1 VTVPA
6 LALTFDN
13 LGEAADLE
21 RGHEPAGP
29 HPSVTV
35 LPWLLDAL
43 DERGL
48 RATFFV
54 EAINAEQHPEAVR
67 AIADRGHEVGCHA
80 WRHERWDTL
89 GPEEEAR
96 TLTRS
101 VAALRELGLDVRGF
115 RPPGGELNAGTP
127 QLLRAHGLDWCSPH
141 GSVAHRRP
149 DGLAVLPF
157 AWPLV
162 DAYHRLAH
170 FADLRAAHGDPRAP
184 LDAAATAARLEAELA
199 RAASPACLVLHP
211 FLAADPDGA
220 AALRRILDI
229 VAGLD
234 AEAGP
239 GGPIA
244 AALVQ

>member
-1 VTVPA
+1 M

-21 RGHEPAGP
+21 RGHAPAGP
-29 HPSVTV
+29 HPSVAV

-54 EAINAEQHPEAVR
+54 EAINAEQHPEAVEL
-67 AIADRGHEVGCHA
+67 IAARGHEVGCHA
-80 WRHERWDTL
+80 WRHERWDAL
-89 GPEEEAR
+89 APDEEAG

-101 VAALRELGLDVRGF
+101 LAALRELGVEVRGF
-115 RPPGGELNAGTP
+115 RPPGGELNPGTP
-127 QLLRAHGLDWCSPH
+127 ELLRAHGIDWCSPH
-141 GSVAHRRP
+141 GPVAERRP
-149 DGLAVLPF
+149 DGLAILPF

-162 DAYHRLAH
+162 DAYHRLDH
-170 FADLRAAHGDPRAP
+170 FASLRAAHGDPPAP
-184 LDAAATAARLEAELA
+184 LDAAATAARLDAELA
-199 RAASPACLVLHP
+199 RVDGPTCLVLHP

-220 AALRRILDI
+220 GALRCVLDV

-234 AEAGP
+234 ADVGP

-244 AALVQ
+244 ASLPAGQ

>member
-1 VTVPA
+1 VRT

-21 RGHEPAGP
+21 RGHRPAGP

-43 DERGL
+43 DEREL
-48 RATFFV
+48 HATFFV
-54 EAINAEQHPEAVR
+54 EAINAEQHPHALR
-67 AIADRGHEVGCHA
+67 AIAARGHEVGCHA
-80 WRHERWDTL
+80 WRHERWDEL
-89 GPEEEAR
+89 DPDEEAQ

-127 QLLRAHGLDWCSPH
+127 ELLRAHGLDWCSPH
-141 GSVAHRRP
+141 GTRAERRP
-149 DGLAVLPF
+149 DGLAILPF

-162 DAYHRLAH
+162 DAYHRLEH
-170 FADLRAAHGDPRAP
+170 FADLREAKGDPAAP
-184 LDAAATAARLEAELA
+184 LDPAATAARLEAELA
-199 RAASPACLVLHP
+199 RAPAPACLVLHP

-220 AALRRILDI
+220 AALRRILDV
-229 VAGLD
+229 VADLD
-234 AEAGP
+234 AEVGP
-239 GGPIA
+239 GGALA
-244 AALVQ
+244 ASR

>member
-1 VTVPA
+1 MRT

-21 RGHEPAGP
+21 RGQRSCGP
-29 HPSVTV
+29 HPSVAV

-43 DERGL
+43 DARGL

-54 EAINAEQHPEAVR
+54 EAINAEQRPDTLR
-67 AIADRGHEVGCHA
+67 AIAARGHEVACHA
-80 WRHERWDTL
+80 WRHERWDAL
-89 GPEEEAR
+89 APDAEAW

-101 VAALRELGLDVRGF
+101 VAALRAIGLDVRGF

-127 QLLRAHGLDWCSPH
+127 ALLRAHGLDWCSPH
-141 GSVAHRRP
+141 GARAERRP

-162 DAYHRLAH
+162 DAYHRLEH
-170 FADLRAAHGDPRAP
+170 FARLRVAHGDAATP
-184 LDAAATAARLEAELA
+184 LGAAAAADRLEAELA
-199 RAASPACLVLHP
+199 RAPDLACLVLHP

-220 AALRRILDI
+220 AALHRILDV
-229 VAGLD
+229 VARLD
-234 AEAGP
+234 AEVGP
-239 GGPIA
+239 GG
-244 AALVQ
+244 ALASGL

>member
-1 VTVPA
+1 VRA

-29 HPSVTV
+29 HPSVAV
-35 LPWLLDAL
+35 LPWLLDVL

-54 EAINAEQHPEAVR
+54 EAINAEQHPQALR
-67 AIADRGHEVGCHA
+67 AIAARGHELGCHA
-80 WRHERWDTL
+80 WRHERWDAL
-89 GPEEEAR
+89 DPEEEAQI
-96 TLTRS
+96 LTRS

-115 RPPGGELNAGTP
+115 RPPGGELNATTP
-127 QLLRAHGLDWCSPH
+127 ALLRAHGLDWCSPH
-141 GSVAHRRP
+141 GTVAERRP

-162 DAYHRLAH
+162 DAYHRLEH
-170 FADLRAAHGDPRAP
+170 FADLRTAHADPAAP
-184 LDAAATAARLEAELA
+184 LDAATTATRLEAELV
-199 RAASPACLVLHP
+199 RASAPTCLVLHP
-211 FLAADPDGA
+211 FLAADRDGA
-220 AALRRILDI
+220 AALLRILDV

-234 AEAGP
+234 AEVGP
-239 GGPIA
+239 GGPLA
-244 AALVQ
+244 ASL